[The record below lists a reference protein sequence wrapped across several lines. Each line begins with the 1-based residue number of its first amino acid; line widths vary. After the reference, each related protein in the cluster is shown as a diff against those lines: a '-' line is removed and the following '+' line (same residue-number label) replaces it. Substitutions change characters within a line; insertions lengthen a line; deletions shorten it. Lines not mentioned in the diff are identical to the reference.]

1 MLKKRKQNKC
11 LAILAHLALF
21 QTRFVLEQNDKL
33 PDQGCTKTLVPV
45 QTNMLTNLMNQ
56 YHLV

>member
-1 MLKKRKQNKC
+1 M
-11 LAILAHLALF
+11 LAHLALF